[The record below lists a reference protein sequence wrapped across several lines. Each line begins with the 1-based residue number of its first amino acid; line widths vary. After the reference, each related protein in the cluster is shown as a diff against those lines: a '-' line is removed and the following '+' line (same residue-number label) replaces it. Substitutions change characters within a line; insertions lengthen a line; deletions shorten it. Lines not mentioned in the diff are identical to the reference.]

1 MRANAESLLKA
12 LYVEVDE
19 DVPVD
24 LRSKHLIETMLD
36 VKEYLENLA
45 FEENL
50 DGVNNENP

>member
-50 DGVNNENP
+50 DGVNNEDN